1 MQAKTEYVDQMV
13 KEILADISRRETKP
27 STRQTGASVA
37 EMEDAFDM
45 VFHEKMPSTWYFTMR
60 MNPARR

>member
-13 KEILADISRRETKP
+13 KEILADISRRETNP
-27 STRQTGASVA
+27 SPKQTGASVA

-45 VFHEKMPSTWYFTMR
+45 IFHDEDELSKAVMR
-60 MNPARR
+60 KILKELL